1 MQRDVLHVFDG
12 SGNLLSFVDHVKVWT
27 ALKSFEDEKKALALA
42 SRLEGAAFENYRRLE
57 SEEKK
62 NFDTI
67 ETSLKQEFLQGASD
81 RRRAVEE
88 LRGRKWRQLDEPA
101 AVFAHNVRRLQY
113 IQLTRNLTTHPL
125 LL

>member
-1 MQRDVLHVFDG
+1 MTFHTCARGLVTD
-12 SGNLLSFVDHVKVWT
+12 VKVWT
-27 ALKSFEDEKKALALA
+27 ALKSFEEEKNALALA

-62 NFDTI
+62 TFDAI

-88 LRGRKWRQLDEPA
+88 LRGRKWSQLDELVA
-101 AVFAHNVRRLQY
+101 AFAHDVRRLV
-113 IQLTRNLTTHPL
+113 QLAYPEFDSWHPL